1 MRPYTIREHA
11 DEAEIEPRHVL
22 AMAREHGVRMVDFKF
37 TDLPGTW
44 QHVLALDPGAQRGR
58 ASQEGL
64 GFDGS
69 SIRGFQEIAES
80 DMILVPQPSTAV
92 IDPFHEQQTMSI
104 ICNIFDPITREPY
117 STRPALRR
125 PQKAEG

>member
-44 QHVLALDPGAQRGR
+44 QHVSLSIQGLKEDASRR
-58 ASQEGL
+58 ASG
-64 GFDGS
+64 
-69 SIRGFQEIAES
+69 
-80 DMILVPQPSTAV
+80 STA
-92 IDPFHEQQTMSI
+92 
-104 ICNIFDPITREPY
+104 
-117 STRPALRR
+117 RR
-125 PQKAEG
+125 SAASRRSRSRT